1 MKPSIEIKTVLDLPP
16 GIEALRI
23 EASSA
28 GFRFMEKLT
37 KEWET
42 QTNRFDKPG
51 ELLAGAF
58 QNGQLV
64 AIGGLNIDPYA
75 GDITIARLRHLY
87 VLKRIRRQGVASR
100 LARYLLDKAP
110 IRECHSH
117 HKVEMIAIGAF
128 RSNPFAVVVPQSM
141 QRSRCSTIVL
151 KYETPNGI
159 ASSLK
164 SKRASFR
171 THQRLHH
178 PVWLGGAIP

>member
-87 VLKRIRRQGVASR
+87 VLKRLRRQGVASR

-110 IRECHSH
+110 TSFASVRLFTDT
-117 HKVEMIAIGAF
+117 VEAA
-128 RSNPFAVVVPQSM
+128 A
-141 QRSRCSTIVL
+141 L
-151 KYETPNGI
+151 YERLGFTRTKS
-159 ASSLK
+159 AS
-164 SKRASFR
+164 A
-171 THQRLHH
+171 THIIKLR
-178 PVWLGGAIP
+178 